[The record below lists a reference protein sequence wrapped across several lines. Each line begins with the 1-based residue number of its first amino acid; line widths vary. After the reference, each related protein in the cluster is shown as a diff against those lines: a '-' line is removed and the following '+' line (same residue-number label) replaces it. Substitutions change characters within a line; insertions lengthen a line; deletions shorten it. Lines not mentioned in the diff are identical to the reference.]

1 MVDMRRFIKEP
12 SRIEIRNPVFKQG
25 IEPKTSSSKKA
36 PQIPLN
42 DLNEIRTIS
51 SERVTIV

>member
-12 SRIEIRNPVFKQG
+12 SRVEIKNPMFEKG
-25 IEPKTSSSKKA
+25 IEPKTSSSNKA
-36 PQIPLN
+36 PQTPLN
-42 DLNEIRTIS
+42 DPNEIQTIS

>member
-12 SRIEIRNPVFKQG
+12 SRIEIRNPVFEQG
-25 IEPKTSSSKKA
+25 IKPATPSSNKA

-42 DLNEIRTIS
+42 GPNEIQTIS
-51 SERVTIV
+51 SERVTVV